1 MPIRTKQAA
10 RRLAK
15 RAAKA
20 QKRTREVDAPR
31 AARNP
36 IQRIRCVYD
45 KYGTTKVVVVNREEL
60 LKKATE
66 IGKGVPPSVL
76 GYLLGGESLFA
87 PATPCDEEGYDID
100 FTPYNICF
108 ETMREIIRFLRT
120 GLLPTSDYLVERLT
134 NGLNTLGGWDYLDK
148 ALLRRKVSDDL
159 KKRLCYANPQQPS
172 EDMYDCFEWTN
183 CLGRREGFSCTSRK
197 FDEHTCWQRKR
208 RDGAGGDFQQ
218 KYMRAQGLADE
229 LAKRFLK

>member
-1 MPIRTKQAA
+1 MPIRTKQGA

-15 RAAKA
+15 RAKHAGGA
-20 QKRTREVDAPR
+20 ASPGGGA

-45 KYGTTKVVVVNREEL
+45 KYRTAVVVVNREEL

-87 PATPCDEEGYDID
+87 PATPCDDEGYDID
-100 FTPYNICF
+100 FTPYNIHF
-108 ETMREIIRFLRT
+108 NTMREIIRFLRT
-120 GLLPTSDYLVERLT
+120 GLLPTSALLVERLT

-148 ALLRRKVSDDL
+148 ALLRREVSDDL
-159 KKRLCYANPQQPS
+159 KKRLWFANPQQPS

-197 FDEHTCWQRKR
+197 FDEHSCWQRKR

-229 LAKRFLK
+229 LAKRFFK